1 MSGRDKDPSHKRKED
16 LRRLRSAANKRQH
29 EKILSDPEKLKQ
41 RKEKLKKN
49 YAERKARAAAVQ
61 SMLALGRASRQPTVQ
76 VNPKSNQ
83 SEREKRLTARR
94 QCKKKSERNEKRKVW
109 NKTYYNK
116 KKDAKEKEFAES
128 CKYDIAA
135 EDIIL
140 RETANASIKHH
151 RSKYFSHKHLSF
163 DDFTRQ
169 RIFKSG
175 EQKYLRENQ
184 GADRCKCKTECIDCF
199 NAVTEN
205 ECNGMTCGVIHTN
218 ETKRCNNKWST
229 QYWALKDCVP
239 ADEPGMGVG
248 LKALSSIQEDV
259 VIAPYLGEY
268 IQGMEEGDY
277 VMSMGGVSINAKKK
291 GNNSRFINHCCKN
304 REPNCAARKRTV
316 NGQETF
322 WIVTIKEIKPGE
334 FLCYDYYAGQSK
346 VKKLELKCGCE
357 ICARLRSDEQSA

>member
-29 EKILSDPEKLKQ
+29 EKILSDPEKLKE
-41 RKEKLKKN
+41 RKEQLKKN

-116 KKDAKEKEFAES
+116 KKDAKEKELAES
-128 CKYDIAA
+128 YHYDPAA
-135 EDIIL
+135 EDKIFQQ
-140 RETANASIKHH
+140 TANASIKHH
-151 RSKYFSHKHLSF
+151 RSKYFTYDHMSF
-163 DDFTRQ
+163 DNFRRQ

-175 EQKYLRENQ
+175 EEGYLRENQ

-205 ECNGMTCGVIHTN
+205 ECNELTCGLIHKN

-239 ADEPGMGVG
+239 ADERGMGVG
-248 LKALSSIQEDV
+248 LKALSSIQEGV
-259 VIAPYLGEY
+259 VIAPYLGKYSKEVR
-268 IQGMEEGDY
+268 EGDY
-277 VMSMGGVSINAKKK
+277 VMCMGGVSIDAENK
-291 GNNSRFINHCCKN
+291 GNNTRFINHCCQN
-304 REPNCAARKRTV
+304 REANCAAKKRNV
-316 NGQETF
+316 YGQETF
-322 WIVTIKEIKPGE
+322 WIVATKNIKPGE
-334 FLCYDYYAGQSK
+334 FLCYDYYAGQSNPNSK
-346 VKKLELKCGCE
+346 VINCGCKY
-357 ICARLRSDEQSA
+357 CAP